1 MIDIPKDEKVEN
13 IKQNTPTGES
23 QITKLTMFKI
33 ISFKSMKNDLTL
45 EVSFEI
51 LFTPYP
57 NNIANMMIWIILPSA
72 IASIG
77 LLGNKFTKVSFRD
90 GMASCSKEELLTM
103 LTPFAISKKELTNK
117 ALIIA
122 NAVVNK

>member
-57 NNIANMMIWIILPSA
+57 NNIAKMMI
-72 IASIG
+72 
-77 LLGNKFTKVSFRD
+77 
-90 GMASCSKEELLTM
+90 
-103 LTPFAISKKELTNK
+103 
-117 ALIIA
+117 
-122 NAVVNK
+122 

>member
-51 LFTPYP
+51 LFTP
-57 NNIANMMIWIILPSA
+57 
-72 IASIG
+72 
-77 LLGNKFTKVSFRD
+77 
-90 GMASCSKEELLTM
+90 
-103 LTPFAISKKELTNK
+103 
-117 ALIIA
+117 
-122 NAVVNK
+122 

>member
-23 QITKLTMFKI
+23 QIIKLTMFKI
-33 ISFKSMKNDLTL
+33 ISFKSMKKDLTL

-57 NNIANMMIWIILPSA
+57 NNIANMMI
-72 IASIG
+72 
-77 LLGNKFTKVSFRD
+77 
-90 GMASCSKEELLTM
+90 
-103 LTPFAISKKELTNK
+103 
-117 ALIIA
+117 
-122 NAVVNK
+122 

>member
-33 ISFKSMKNDLTL
+33 ISFKSTKNDLTL

-57 NNIANMMIWIILPSA
+57 NNIANMMI
-72 IASIG
+72 
-77 LLGNKFTKVSFRD
+77 
-90 GMASCSKEELLTM
+90 
-103 LTPFAISKKELTNK
+103 
-117 ALIIA
+117 
-122 NAVVNK
+122 